1 MPRYKHYDY
10 NQTKLIP
17 INYENQIQPGSFEFT
32 ISHLVDNE
40 MDLSVFEHRYKNDE
54 TGATAFDPAIMLK
67 IILFAYSRGIVSS
80 RKIAQACEENVLFMA
95 LSADTKPHF
104 TTIADFVSTMQDE
117 IIHLFRDV
125 LTVCYSEGLIGKE
138 MFAIDG
144 CKISS
149 HCSKEW
155 SGTMEQ
161 LAKKR
166 DKLRKSVS
174 FLVKKHKHIDA
185 GGEREK
191 TRIEREKKA
200 IKSLQDK
207 IKKLDN
213 FIASN
218 EDKRGA
224 RNSIVQSNLTDNE
237 SAKMM
242 SSHGVIQGYNGVA
255 AVDDKNQVILHAEA
269 VGDGNERD
277 TLLPMIEDVVEN
289 MKHADPDGDI
299 LKESTVTA
307 DSGFNSEAT
316 MKEIFENN
324 IDAYIADKQFRKRDP
339 RFDDYDKYKQ
349 KTLGKYRKLTGKK
362 FFTSED
368 FDYNEK
374 TGECICPA
382 GYTMILSMKERVY
395 KKGYGGKL
403 FRAPKEECCS
413 CKIRKKCTRARDG
426 FAKTIVIPDLS
437 RRAKVRK
444 FTDRMIE
451 KFDSLKG
458 RDIYSK
464 RMGAVEP
471 VFANLRANLGLDK
484 FTLRGREKVN
494 VQWILYCMVHN
505 IGKIAKAV

>member
-17 INYENQIQPGSFEFT
+17 INYEDQIQPGSFEYT
-32 ISHLVDNE
+32 ISYLVDNE
-40 MDLSVFEHRYKNDE
+40 MDLSVFEHHYKNDD

-67 IILFAYSRGIVSS
+67 IILFAYSRGIISS
-80 RKIAQACEENVLFMA
+80 RKISQACEENVLFMA

-117 IIHLFRDV
+117 IVHLFRDV
-125 LTVCYSEGLIGKE
+125 LTVCYSEGLIAKE

-155 SGTMEQ
+155 SGNMEQ
-161 LAKKR
+161 LANKRKKF
-166 DKLRKSVS
+166 LKSIN
-174 FLVKKHKHIDA
+174 FLVKKQKHIDS
-185 GGEREK
+185 GNEREK

-200 IKSLQDK
+200 IKSLKDK
-207 IKKLDN
+207 VKKLED
-213 FIASN
+213 FIANN

-269 VGDGNERD
+269 VGDCNERD
-277 TLLPMIEDVVEN
+277 TLLPIIEDVAKN
-289 MKHADPDGDI
+289 MKHADPEGEI

-316 MKEIFENN
+316 MKDIFEND
-324 IDAYIADKQFRKRDP
+324 IDAYIADAKFRKRDP
-339 RFDDYDKYKQ
+339 RFDDYEKHKKRPIGKHG
-349 KTLGKYRKLTGKK
+349 KTTGKN
-362 FFTSED
+362 FFRPED
-368 FDYNEK
+368 FKYDKK
-374 TGECICPA
+374 TNTCICPA
-382 GYTMILSMKERVY
+382 GYKMILSMEKTVKDGRV
-395 KKGYGGKL
+395 GKL
-403 FRAPKEECCS
+403 FRAPKKECCA
-413 CKIRKKCTRARDG
+413 CTLRKQCTKSRDG
-426 FAKTIVIPDLS
+426 FARTVTIPNYKKN
-437 RRAKVRK
+437 AYKRK

-458 RDIYSK
+458 REIYSK
-464 RMGAVEP
+464 RMGTVEP

-484 FTLRGREKVN
+484 FTLRSQKKVN
-494 VQWILYCMVHN
+494 VQWMLYCMVHN
-505 IGKIAKAV
+505 IGKIARIA